1 MLELQPFQ
9 RRFIAKATDPKV
21 DTAAL
26 SLPRGNGKSWLAAHL
41 LIRALTPGDPL
52 HVPGSEYLL
61 CAGSIE
67 QARLCFRFIR
77 AELEPT
83 GHFRWLDSS
92 TRIGIKDKRD
102 DTRLRVLSSNAK
114 TSMGIVGCPLLI
126 ADEPG
131 SWETVGGQLMADAIL
146 TAMGKPGS
154 PMRVVFIGT
163 LSPAVSGWWHDL
175 IAGGTHGSTYVQS
188 LVGDPEQWDTWKE
201 VARCNP
207 LTRISAE
214 FRKKLRAELAAA
226 QSDSR
231 LKARFM
237 SYRLNVP
244 SGDDSQMLLSVDDW
258 KMVVARPVAERVGKP
273 LVGVDLGQGRA
284 FSAAVGIW
292 KTGRI
297 EAVAVCPGIPS
308 VEAQEVRDRVPRGT
322 YQQLVDGG
330 QLRVAEGY
338 RVPPV
343 RLLVEHLTDEWGTP
357 AGMLADRFRESEL
370 RDNSNHIS
378 IEGRVVRWSEAAA
391 DIRSLRR
398 LCRDGG
404 LSCAEDSRALVAAGL
419 SVAQVKSDDQGNTR
433 LVKTKNNVS
442 RDDVPAALLL
452 AAGAFDRALSK
463 PKRGALF
470 RGVA

>member
-1 MLELQPFQ
+1 MLELLSFQ
-9 RRFIAKATDPKV
+9 KRFVTKATDPKI

-41 LIRALTPGDPL
+41 LTRALTPGDPL

-61 CAGSIE
+61 CASSIE

-83 GHFRWLDSS
+83 GHYRWLDSS
-92 TRIGIKDKRD
+92 TRIGISDRRD
-102 DTRLRVLSSNAK
+102 NTRLRVLSSNGK
-114 TSMGIVGCPLLI
+114 TSMGIVGCPLLV

-131 SWETVGGQLMADAIL
+131 SWETNGGQLMADAIQ
-146 TAMGKPGS
+146 TAQGKPGS

-163 LSPAVSGWWHDL
+163 LAPSVAGWWHDL
-175 IAGGTHGSTYVQS
+175 IAAGSHGSTYVQS
-188 LVGDPEQWDTWKE
+188 LAGDPEHWNTWKE
-201 VARCNP
+201 IARCNP
-207 LTRISAE
+207 LTKISAE
-214 FRKKLRAELAAA
+214 FRKKLRQEVAAA
-226 QSDSR
+226 ESDTR

-244 SGDDSQMLLSVDDW
+244 SGDDSQMLLTTDDW
-258 KMVVARPVAERVGKP
+258 QMVVARPVAERVGKP
-273 LVGVDLGQGRA
+273 LVGIDLGQGRA
-284 FSAAVGIW
+284 FSAAVAIW
-292 KTGRI
+292 KSGRI
-297 EAVAVCPGIPS
+297 EAVAVCPGVPS
-308 VEAQEVRDRVPRGT
+308 VEAQETRDRVPRGT
-322 YQQLVDGG
+322 YQALVDGG
-330 QLRVAEGY
+330 QLRVADGL

-343 RLLVEHLTDEWGTP
+343 RLLVEHLTGEWGTP

-370 RDNSNHIS
+370 RDNSKGIS

-433 LVKTKNNVS
+433 LTKSKQNVS

-452 AAGAFDRALSK
+452 AAGGYDRALSK
-463 PKRGALF
+463 PKRGAMF
-470 RGVA
+470 HGAA